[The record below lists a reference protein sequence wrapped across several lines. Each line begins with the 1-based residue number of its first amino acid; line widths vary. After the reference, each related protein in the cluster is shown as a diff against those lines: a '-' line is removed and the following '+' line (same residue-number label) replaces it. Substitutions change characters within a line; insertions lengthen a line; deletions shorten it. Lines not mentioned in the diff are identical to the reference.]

1 MIHIDE
7 DDYDLCE
14 YSLQLAFGKLVI
26 MTQRLPIG
34 VIIGKENKTI
44 IDEILALQNWKD
56 VLLKIDLVEHLP
68 DDMWILY
75 NEKEAVYSNGA

>member
-7 DDYDLCE
+7 DDYDLSE

-56 VLLKIDLVEHLP
+56 VLLKIDLVEYLP